1 MVCQPQCGGRG
12 VDPRSHGSE
21 ITGKMKNGAWR
32 VVQRPTDSKVHRS
45 RWVFAVKL
53 HDDNSVAEIK
63 TRFVG
68 CGYSQ
73 TDNIAIG
80 SESRRDRRTLPGG
93 PDCWVKD
100 GDYLTTLGVPFGNN
114 LNEELFWLITA
125 TSGVERPLGRA
136 QGISTAKPM
145 FLSGACHSIP
155 QGAHTPKTK
164 AVSLPG

>member
-1 MVCQPQCGGRG
+1 M
-12 VDPRSHGSE
+12 SE
-21 ITGKMKNGAWR
+21 NFTKR
-32 VVQRPTDSKVHRS
+32 
-45 RWVFAVKL
+45 
-53 HDDNSVAEIK
+53 
-63 TRFVG
+63 
-68 CGYSQ
+68 
-73 TDNIAIG
+73 DNIAIG

-145 FLSGACHSIP
+145 LSSGGEHAIAFLRVRIHQRQRS
-155 QGAHTPKTK
+155 
-164 AVSLPG
+164 